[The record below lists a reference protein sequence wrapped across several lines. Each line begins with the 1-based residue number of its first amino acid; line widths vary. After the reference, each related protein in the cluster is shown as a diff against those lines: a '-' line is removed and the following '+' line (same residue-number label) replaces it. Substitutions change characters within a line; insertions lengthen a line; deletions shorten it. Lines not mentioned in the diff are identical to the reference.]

1 VRFKVVLIFAGIV
14 IGMSSMLVQATIT
27 PVFEP
32 ADYIYWGSG
41 QVIMA
46 DNNGVIPNVG
56 DWDHDGDKDLMV
68 GVYYYGNIYY
78 YPNTGTNENPIFE
91 TRSQLMAGGSA
102 ITVTYG

>member
-1 VRFKVVLIFAGIV
+1 MKLSTTILCAGILMV
-14 IGMSSMLVQATIT
+14 LGLASVQATVI

-32 ADYIYWGSG
+32 YEYIYWGGS

-56 DWDHDGDKDLMV
+56 DWDHDGVKDLMV

-78 YPNTGTNENPIFE
+78 YPNTGTNENPVFA
-91 TRSQLMAGGSA
+91 TRSQLMADGSA
-102 ITVTYG
+102 IAVTYG